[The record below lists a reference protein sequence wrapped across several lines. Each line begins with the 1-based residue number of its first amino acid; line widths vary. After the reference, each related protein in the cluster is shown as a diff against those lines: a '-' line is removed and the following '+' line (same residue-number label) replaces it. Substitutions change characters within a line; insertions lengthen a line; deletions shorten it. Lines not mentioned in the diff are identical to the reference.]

1 VAIAALYPLWGAFLG
16 GAGVAVFFKAFP
28 LIPSV
33 SAALWLL
40 IAWMLLAV
48 AEQRFLHVPGWRH
61 VLGAAVLTPVW
72 FYVLGSANPT
82 RLVLAAL
89 AAHSLSRAS
98 VIAMAWVSR
107 PSQEGMALSKK
118 LDSFSAGLAI
128 ACGGVTAFLCGI
140 RPAVLM
146 LLLAF
151 LILRLARQ
159 WYYHNL
165 GGINA
170 TALSLTQRATE
181 LSTLLIAVF
190 VR

>member
-1 VAIAALYPLWGAFLG
+1 M
-16 GAGVAVFFKAFP
+16 
-28 LIPSV
+28 PSV

-40 IAWMLLAV
+40 IAWMFLA
-48 AEQRFLHVPGWRH
+48 AGEERFLRVPGWRH
-61 VLGAAVLTPVW
+61 ILGAATLSPVW
-72 FYVLGSANPT
+72 FYVLGSVNPT
-82 RLVLAAL
+82 RLVLVAL
-89 AAHSLSRAS
+89 AAHSVSRAS

-107 PSQEGMALSKK
+107 PAKDGMALSKT

-128 ACGGVTAFLCGI
+128 ASGAITAFLCGI

-151 LILRLARQ
+151 LIIRLARQ